1 MKLILI
7 FIIIIVEEYWNIILE
22 VKIDKIS
29 LGVGL
34 FFILVSAILL
44 LFDSQINSIT
54 AQPTENKK
62 NENNNG
68 VAVDLTTIKTKIN
81 LNNIYILKTTWS
93 LKIVGYLNGEGQTDR
108 QTKYVDL
115 KENKNKIN
123 LNDKSLIVDSKFN
136 KSNDISL
143 SRCSVSKKKWFM

>member
-1 MKLILI
+1 MKLIFI

-44 LFDSQINSIT
+44 LFDSQTNSIT

-68 VAVDLTTIKTKIN
+68 AAADLTTIKTKIN
-81 LNNIYILKTTWS
+81 LNNIYI
-93 LKIVGYLNGEGQTDR
+93 
-108 QTKYVDL
+108 
-115 KENKNKIN
+115 KNHMIA
-123 LNDKSLIVDSKFN
+123 
-136 KSNDISL
+136 
-143 SRCSVSKKKWFM
+143 